1 MNLKQFYAGL
11 LRVLRRSMLL
21 IDVRRRRL
29 EVLVVIVGGRRRRGT
44 AAASA
49 NRRQQ
54 QAVDDDV
61 GVTAD
66 RRGEVRVKAEG
77 ESVVEKLVAGN
88 GSGGE
93 VSGDGHGVRRQIAQN
108 LVDVRIAVVGGRVE
122 TLSQRF
128 GRVRPNRETSG
139 GGNLNQTEKK

>member
-29 EVLVVIVGGRRRRGT
+29 EVLVVIVGGRRRRG
-44 AAASA
+44 AASA

-139 GGNLNQTEKK
+139 GGNLNQTERRK